1 MMLFR
6 RIWFFVTRWRRIQ
19 DLDDEMRLHVELRAA
34 ANRRGGLDAEEAA
47 REAHVRFGN
56 KLKLREEA
64 RDVWGFTELERIGG
78 DLRQAVRRVGHCPA
92 RTLVVVLTLALGIG
106 AMTSMFTLVD
116 VMLLKPAPWN
126 KAGPLV
132 WIAGLK
138 GRSGGTR
145 NVSYPDYLVYR
156 DRATTLSGVT
166 AYGGTAM
173 SVGGRQPQ
181 RVLGGLVSGNYFDV
195 LGIRVQIG
203 RTFASNED
211 TVPADHAVVVLSD
224 ALWKTQF
231 GADPRVIDTRVTI
244 NGHPFTI
251 IGVAPRGFTG
261 VAYADDPEQ
270 LWVPM
275 AMQRVAMPTSRALVN
290 DPNAG
295 WLRVV
300 GRLRD
305 RTTTAQAD
313 AEMRVIAK
321 QLNPPDTS
329 RSQEKSARVL
339 PVRGGMTPWEQDSL
353 APMFELISI
362 VPALVLL
369 VACANVANVLM
380 AYHLSR
386 RREFAMRRAIGAS
399 RGRLIRLLL
408 TESVILAVL
417 AGVAGFAVSF
427 GLSALIVHYGEVPTD
442 VSVLLTLDSRAL
454 LAATAVAVLTIVVFG
469 LAPAVTATKFDVLPA
484 LKNEGT
490 ASTTSPGPARLR
502 RIFVI
507 AQVAVALALVITA
520 GLFLQSFS
528 RAMRVDPGFDPL
540 GLVTV
545 SFDLNLQGYTPARR
559 DAFVLQFVERAA
571 ALPNVISAATA
582 DILPL
587 GGEMVG
593 ATLVS
598 EGRNNSAHATVASI
612 SPRYFETLDL
622 PLVLGREFTRADS
635 AADAPMAIVNETLAR
650 RLWPGMDP
658 VGKRVHVAD
667 SKEPWREV
675 IGVARDAKYL
685 FLTESARGAY
695 YVPLRPQSAASL
707 VVRAAG
713 DARAAL
719 SSLTAIAR
727 DLDPNLPLFNLHTM
741 DERIRRSL
749 NLRRAVVSLLGV
761 LGGLTLLL
769 ASIGIYG
776 VATHNVSARIREIGI
791 RMSLGARATDVLR
804 MIVRENLSL
813 ALIGV
818 TIGLVI
824 SAASSIIL
832 ASFLFGVSSADT
844 ATFAGGSAML
854 CGVSIVATYIPARRA
869 AHLDPLLALRHE

>member
-1 MMLFR
+1 M
-6 RIWFFVTRWRRIQ
+6 
-19 DLDDEMRLHVELRAA
+19 
-34 ANRRGGLDAEEAA
+34 
-47 REAHVRFGN
+47 
-56 KLKLREEA
+56 
-64 RDVWGFTELERIGG
+64 
-78 DLRQAVRRVGHCPA
+78 
-92 RTLVVVLTLALGIG
+92 
-106 AMTSMFTLVD
+106 
-116 VMLLKPAPWN
+116 
-126 KAGPLV
+126 
-132 WIAGLK
+132 
-138 GRSGGTR
+138 
-145 NVSYPDYLVYR
+145 
-156 DRATTLSGVT
+156 
-166 AYGGTAM
+166 
-173 SVGGRQPQ
+173 
-181 RVLGGLVSGNYFDV
+181 
-195 LGIRVQIG
+195 
-203 RTFASNED
+203 
-211 TVPADHAVVVLSD
+211 
-224 ALWKTQF
+224 
-231 GADPRVIDTRVTI
+231 
-244 NGHPFTI
+244 
-251 IGVAPRGFTG
+251 
-261 VAYADDPEQ
+261 
-270 LWVPM
+270 
-275 AMQRVAMPTSRALVN
+275 
-290 DPNAG
+290 
-295 WLRVV
+295 
-300 GRLRD
+300 
-305 RTTTAQAD
+305 
-313 AEMRVIAK
+313 
-321 QLNPPDTS
+321 
-329 RSQEKSARVL
+329 
-339 PVRGGMTPWEQDSL
+339 
-353 APMFELISI
+353 
-362 VPALVLL
+362 
-369 VACANVANVLM
+369 
-380 AYHLSR
+380 
-386 RREFAMRRAIGAS
+386 
-399 RGRLIRLLL
+399 
-408 TESVILAVL
+408 
-417 AGVAGFAVSF
+417 
-427 GLSALIVHYGEVPTD
+427 
-442 VSVLLTLDSRAL
+442 
-454 LAATAVAVLTIVVFG
+454 VFG

-490 ASTTSPGPARLR
+490 TSTTSPGPARLR

-749 NLRRAVVSLLGV
+749 NLKFHLRTS
-761 LGGLTLLL
+761 
-769 ASIGIYG
+769 
-776 VATHNVSARIREIGI
+776 RI
-791 RMSLGARATDVLR
+791 S
-804 MIVRENLSL
+804 
-813 ALIGV
+813 
-818 TIGLVI
+818 
-824 SAASSIIL
+824 
-832 ASFLFGVSSADT
+832 
-844 ATFAGGSAML
+844 
-854 CGVSIVATYIPARRA
+854 
-869 AHLDPLLALRHE
+869 